1 MWGRVGGKHCGGG
14 EEDGFFLICLPVG
27 TGPSGPFEMG
37 EMEPALAGRF
47 FPTGTTWEALGSL
60 ISPNALL
67 LHPPQGWGIP

>member
-1 MWGRVGGKHCGGG
+1 MVGG

-47 FPTGTTWEALGSL
+47 FPAGTTWEAGQYIDTQAKQFVSDRLWSL
-60 ISPNALL
+60 NWVLKS
-67 LHPPQGWGIP
+67 